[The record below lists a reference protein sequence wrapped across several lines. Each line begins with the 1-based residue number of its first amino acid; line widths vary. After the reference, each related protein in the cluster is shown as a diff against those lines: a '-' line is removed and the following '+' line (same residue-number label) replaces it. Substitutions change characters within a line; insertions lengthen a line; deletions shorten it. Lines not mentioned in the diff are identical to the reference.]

1 MDLATAR
8 SILGV
13 SASDDWTTVRDSY
26 RVLVRRSHPDL
37 VGDAGVA
44 RTVEVNAAYRVLALA
59 RRHGDLHRT
68 DAPSRTAASAAGP
81 RAHPAG
87 DKVDVA
93 PTGRP
98 QPRVPGGDHIADD
111 VRMLGTDTIVLSSPP
126 AETFRRLVEAVH
138 DLGEVSYVDRG
149 SAIFEAVLAL
159 DDGHHASLVV
169 SLQWR
174 AHDAT
179 CEAFCTLEALDR
191 AEHLDV
197 SGVLEQLLPRIPPD
211 RESEPPG

>member
-8 SILGV
+8 TVLGV
-13 SASDDWTTVRDSY
+13 SAADDWATVRDAY
-26 RVLVRRSHPDL
+26 RDRIRRSHPDL
-37 VGDAGVA
+37 FGAASADRA
-44 RTVEVNAAYRVLALA
+44 VEVNDAYRTLATA
-59 RRHGDLHRT
+59 RREGRLHSIDP
-68 DAPSRTAASAAGP
+68 DAAAGGP
-81 RAHPAG
+81 GTRPSARAAAE
-87 DKVDVA
+87 KVDVR
-93 PTGRP
+93 PTRP
-98 QPRVPGGDHIADD
+98 PARTPDGDRAADD
-111 VRMLGTDTIVLSSPP
+111 VRIQGSDTLVLSSPP

-138 DLGEVSYVDRG
+138 SLGDISYIDRG

-159 DDGHHASLVV
+159 EDGHHASFVV

-197 SGVLEQLLPRIPPD
+197 SGVLEQLVPLIPPD
-211 RESEPPG
+211 RESAS